1 MELLSINGMG
11 KSMVEDLLSFMAEP
25 HNIEVLDAL
34 TMAGEGKDPLVN
46 VTDYEV
52 AASSSPISGKTIVF
66 TGKLESMSRSEAKAR
81 AEALGANIVG
91 TVSKKTDF
99 VVLGSDA
106 GSKEKRA
113 RELGLSILTESQWL
127 DLIK

>member
-1 MELLSINGMG
+1 MTSV
-11 KSMVEDLLSFMAEP
+11 VE
-25 HNIEVLDAL
+25 AL
-34 TMAGEGKDPLVN
+34 TLAGEGKDPLVN

-113 RELGLSILTESQWL
+113 RELGLSILTGSQWL